1 MSTQHSK
8 SKALLWRAALVG
20 GLIVE
25 VALIVVA
32 ILAITRENQTI
43 PAWQQIAFVAI
54 LVWIYIAYLK
64 QRSMDISAFV
74 VDEKIKVHSLVENLA
89 EGVIL
94 LDPDN
99 KMLLLNARV
108 AELTGLSEIES
119 LGKDLSGE
127 VDAVAREMLSAG
139 RAGETDVKFT
149 RSGKT
154 LRFSLKL
161 LPTHS
166 AEGNHKLICLRESDK
181 TLAGAGRLDAGEETL
196 ITETLKALCETVIKS
211 CGEVTSDERNRRVRL
226 AVKGQASALLIQA
239 RSLLEQ
245 IRKQSLAASVKK
257 QRVAVD
263 SMIQALL
270 PEATSA
276 AGAAGIKIDAP
287 QVSKDQ
293 FVMGDAEL
301 LKLALKQALINALAV
316 SPSQSTVML
325 KTAELGEN
333 IGISVIDRG
342 PDIDPGKTPQLF
354 ELVYT
359 GATGKDGKTVRKES
373 IGYYLAR
380 GIVEAHGGSLWADT
394 PPEGGLRISMMLAR
408 G

>member
-1 MSTQHSK
+1 MSMQQKKTR
-8 SKALLWRAALVG
+8 ALLWKAALVG
-20 GLIVE
+20 GLVVE
-25 VALIVVA
+25 VVLIAIA

-74 VDEKIKVHSLVENLA
+74 VDEKVKVHSLVENLA

-99 KMLLLNARV
+99 KILLLNARG

-119 LGKDLSGE
+119 LGKDLAAE
-127 VDAVAREMLSAG
+127 VDTAARDMLAAG
-139 RAGETDVKFT
+139 RAGETDTRFS
-149 RSGKT
+149 RSGKN
-154 LRFSLKL
+154 LRFILKL

-181 TLAGAGRLDAGEETL
+181 ALAGGRMDAGEELL
-196 ITETLKALCETVIKS
+196 ITDTLKALCETVIKS

-226 AVKGQASALLIQA
+226 AVRGQASALLIQA
-239 RSLLEQ
+239 RPLLEQ
-245 IRKQSLAASVKK
+245 IKKQSLAASVKK

-287 QVSKDQ
+287 QVSKEQ
-293 FVMGDAEL
+293 GVMGDAEL

-316 SPSQSTVML
+316 SPSQSVVMI
-325 KTAELGEN
+325 KVAELGEN

-354 ELVYT
+354 ELIYT